1 MKRIDV
7 STVIRANHETNVR
20 SFANVSNRETSTL
33 IINVSWK
40 QLGVSIGIV
49 GCVNTNLYI
58 PSNYF
63 KLVGNQPSIKTLVIR
78 FAIRYYAISMFRTD
92 RTFAPDR
99 PLPPPLST
107 PPSIKVVKVDQEE
120 REIRIKRFV
129 RFENRE
135 VCCRICGNIAGE
147 LLRQSSHFLHLFAI
161 EIFLL
166 FQFFRSKD
174 FFTSSSLSGHYD
186 YYLTPCVVAFF
197 L

>member
-78 FAIRYYAISMFRTD
+78 FAIRYYAISMFRPD

-120 REIRIKRFV
+120 REIRIKRFDSKIA
-129 RFENRE
+129 RFVVGFVAISLANFSANR
-135 VCCRICGNIAGE
+135 VTFYIFSR
-147 LLRQSSHFLHLFAI
+147 LR
-161 EIFLL
+161 
-166 FQFFRSKD
+166 FF
-174 FFTSSSLSGHYD
+174 SSSS
-186 YYLTPCVVAFF
+186 FF
-197 L
+197 ARKIFSLPPLFLATMIII